1 MFGNFNTWKIS
12 IDNENIQNILL
23 DSFEISNPLTYLLDT
38 NKLQY
43 SVIEKFVY
51 EIASFH
57 FNRLNVP
64 FDKNKY
70 VEFWFKNS
78 SSIDDNS
85 YHFDCDEY
93 DKKMNKPHTLIT
105 PLLSCIVYMNN
116 NENPTII
123 TNIDQ
128 ETRNTENFNEN
139 NTFILSFPK
148 YLKHITFDG
157 GNNYHGILNFSGNKD
172 DRFILAINLWD
183 VRPQF
188 VPYFDYLTFINMI
201 FISTKKRIEDMIIN
215 IDKNDKLIDIS
226 LYIKNIK
233 TINLENRELINPE
246 FFKNIFF
253 NKTDN
258 VLNNLYEIIKKDL
271 TNFDTFYFNLPTNG
285 SIVNPQQLQQVSTK
299 ITFFDMS
306 LPKFKQRIIF
316 PNIYSSILCDWNIK
330 EFEKHNIKD
339 DFIKIE
345 ELKNIFPFSIESVSM
360 VLEYI
365 SKYYCLNE
373 EEITYNIVDTMIIKN
388 YKGVNYDEYKNNC
401 DMIANILL
409 NDDFEGGGFCFEDGI
424 TSFLEKGSMIIYNS
438 KEQNSMTDIT
448 NGIQYILKIY
458 IQIVKIN

>member
-38 NKLQY
+38 NKMQY
-43 SVIEKFVY
+43 SVIEKLVY

-57 FNRLNVP
+57 FNRLNIQ
-64 FDKNKY
+64 FDENKY

-78 SSIDDNS
+78 SSHEKNS
-85 YHFDCDEY
+85 FHFDCDEY
-93 DKKMNKPHTLIT
+93 DRKMNMPEIFIT

-128 ETRNTENFNEN
+128 ETYNTENFNEN
-139 NTFILSFPK
+139 TTLILSFPK

-157 GNNYHGILNFSGNKD
+157 GNNYHGILNFSGNED

-183 VRPQF
+183 IRPQF

-201 FISTKKRIEDMIIN
+201 FVAKKKRIEDMIIN
-215 IDKNDKLIDIS
+215 IDKNDKLIDIC
-226 LYIKNIK
+226 LDMKNRK
-233 TINLENRELINPE
+233 SINLENREVINPE
-246 FFKNIFF
+246 FFKNIFI
-253 NKTDN
+253 NKNYDG
-258 VLNNLYEIIKKDL
+258 LLNLYEIIKKDL
-271 TNFDTFYFNLPTNG
+271 PNFDTFYFNLPNNEVVDKEQH
-285 SIVNPQQLQQVSTK
+285 INKHL
-299 ITFFDMS
+299 IHFDMS
-306 LPKFKQRIIF
+306 LSKFKQRIII
-316 PNIYSSILCDWNIK
+316 PNIYSSIICDWNIK
-330 EFEKHNIKD
+330 EYEKHNAKQ

-345 ELKNIFPFSIESVSM
+345 ELKNIFPVLIESFSM
-360 VLEYI
+360 ILHQI
-365 SKYYCLNE
+365 TKYYCLNDQ
-373 EEITYNIVDTMIIKN
+373 EITYNIVDAIIIKN
-388 YKGVNYDEYKNNC
+388 YKGFKPHEYRNDC
-401 DMIANILL
+401 DMIVNILL

-438 KEQNSMTDIT
+438 KEQNSMTEVT
-448 NGIQYILKIY
+448 NGMQYILKIY